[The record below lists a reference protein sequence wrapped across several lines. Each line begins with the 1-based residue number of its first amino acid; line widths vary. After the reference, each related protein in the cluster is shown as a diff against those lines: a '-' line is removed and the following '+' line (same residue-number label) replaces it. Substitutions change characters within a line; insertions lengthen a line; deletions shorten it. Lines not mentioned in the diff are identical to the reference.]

1 MTKIKK
7 KKSFYVFKSNNFFSY
22 YFYSADPNND
32 SPAYGP
38 CLVASLKPKKKVRIL
53 TEDVK

>member
-1 MTKIKK
+1 MYLKVII
-7 KKSFYVFKSNNFFSY
+7 FFSY